1 MLEQAPELFYPDL
14 PTLVDALRWWS
25 SKSPDQPAVTFLADG
40 ESETAR
46 LTYAE
51 LDREAQRVAASLQQF
66 MDPGDRALLC
76 FPPGLDFV
84 IAYLGSVYARV
95 IAVPVYVPRK
105 NRHLDRLAAIAADS
119 GAVVALTNA
128 KAAPS
133 LQGDETR
140 QLLNL
145 PVFTIDDSG
154 SNENASWRPPEIAAE
169 DIAFLQYTSGST
181 GTPRGVMVTHQNLAT
196 NIRMMG
202 HALGSHA
209 GTRIVSWLPAFH
221 DMGLIGTVL
230 MPIWQGLST
239 VLMPPTAFIQEPARW
254 LRAISKY
261 RATLAI
267 GPNFGYE
274 LCCRHADADGISG
287 LDLSSWEVACN
298 GAEPIRAET
307 LEKFCSIFG
316 PAGFRRSAFFPCY
329 GLAEATVY
337 ASGRHLGSDRGIWV
351 DRASLELGRITL
363 AGSDSGSQELVS
375 CGYSPIGQSV
385 AIVDPDTMRESASGE
400 VGEIWLAGDHVA
412 QGYWQNADATAATFG
427 ATTPAR
433 GEAKFLRTGDLG
445 FLHEGQIFVTGRLK
459 DLIIIY
465 GRNFYPQDIESTV
478 DVHPAIRGSVSFSLS
493 GDALEGVGIVAEVA
507 LNRLRGDLAL
517 IAEEITAAIWEEHE
531 VSVAQIAFLKPAG
544 LPRTSSGKLRRG
556 RARDLLLGDG
566 LAEVFRWPAPP
577 SPDEDAESVEDQIPG
592 ALPLRRRLLSLPVP
606 DRHGALMD
614 LVTKEIGTL
623 LRRSPDRLDP
633 GGTLSE
639 LVLDSVMALELRS
652 RLAAATGLRLRS
664 TLLFDYPTAG
674 AVARHMRVLL
684 DLGDEDGAVTPSPIA
699 ASGNDPIAV
708 VAMSCRL
715 PGGVATPEELWQL
728 LLDER
733 DAISAFPRNR
743 GWTADGDA
751 DGRSPAGGVLA
762 DADQFDPAFFGIS
775 PREAIAIDPQQ
786 RLLLETSWEAL
797 ERAGICPAALQG
809 SPGGVFVGIFGN
821 DYGARVRN
829 AGAGPADLKG
839 YLGTGSLTSVASGRI
854 AYALGLEGPAI
865 SVDTACSSSLVA
877 VHLACQALRQGECT
891 LALAG
896 GATVMATPAVFSELG
911 PESAG
916 ARDGRSKAF
925 AAEADGAGWSEGV
938 GVVLLERLSD
948 AQRNDHPVLAIV
960 RGSAVN
966 QDGRSQGLT
975 APNGPS
981 QERVIRQALA
991 NARLSTADIDVVEA
1005 HGTGTALGDPIEAQA
1020 LLSTYGAGRAADRP
1034 VWLGSLKSNLGHTQA
1049 AAGVGG
1055 LIKMVL
1061 ALQHRTL
1068 PRTLHAHNASPLID
1082 WSAGTV
1088 RLLNEAIP
1096 WAGNGHPRRAAVSSF
1111 GLSGTN
1117 AHLILEEAPAE
1128 LAYHPPSSAEPRA
1141 TALPVLLSG
1150 RSDRALRGQAENL
1163 HAYLVEHPE
1172 VKLSDLAYS
1181 LATTR
1186 SLFEHRAVLVAHGLP
1201 ELRDELKA
1209 VASEQ
1214 PAPNTAFGQDGV
1226 CGKVAFVFPGQGS
1239 EWIGMALSLLESSQ
1253 VFRDRLEE
1261 CDRAFAPYLDWSLL
1275 EVLREQEGAPALDGV
1290 DVVQPVLFAV
1300 MVALAAVWRS
1310 IGVEPDAVVGHSQG
1324 EIAAAY
1330 VAGALSLKDAAKLVA
1345 LRSRALRRLAGKGA
1359 MAVVGLQ
1366 EGELQKQLARFGR
1379 RLSIAALNGPASSVV
1394 SGAADDIDTLV
1405 RELSDAQVFSRKLP
1419 IEIASHCAQ
1428 IDAIEDELRLGM
1440 AGLEPREAAVPFY
1453 SALTGARVDGASLD
1467 ADYWYRNI
1475 RQPVRFAPACESLLS
1490 DGHRFFVE
1498 VSPHPMLVTPLL
1510 ETIEAA
1516 EIPAAV
1522 VGSLR
1527 RGVGDLACVMQSLG
1541 GLHTRGLGVDWSVF
1555 FRALH
1560 PHRIDLPTYAFQRDR
1575 FWLEAPRQQRA
1586 DVASAGLMA
1595 ADHPLLGAAVELADT
1610 GGLVLAGRISL
1621 AQHPWLADHAVYGRV
1636 ILPGSA
1642 FVELALAAGQRTGL
1656 DRVEELT
1663 LEAALPLPA
1672 EGAVAVQLTVDPP
1685 DDTGR
1690 RLMTLH
1696 SRAADGTADT
1706 PWIRHASGILGA
1718 AVVPARF
1725 DLRTWPPADAVEISL
1740 DGFYERLAGA
1750 GLTYD
1755 HAFRGLRAVWRRADE
1770 TFAEVQLP
1778 EAAAADADRFGLH
1791 PALLDAVLHAAALD
1805 IARGKAQVRLPF
1817 SWGGIS
1823 LFAEGATTLRAR
1835 LRRHPDDDAIEIQL
1849 ADGIGEPLGTVEALV
1864 TRSVSADRF
1873 RKQLATRDHEPLVHV
1888 DWIERPDVPGPV
1900 PAADVAVVGTSDLG
1914 PAFTSIAA
1922 RLDRYDDLAAMVH
1935 ALDRGS
1941 APPVLAVVPCF
1952 GDVRQERAS
1961 HSAQSGGRP
1970 SARPDGARPGG
1981 RPPVPPDG
1989 DQPGGRPPVPPD
2001 GARPGGRPSARP
2013 DIAAAAHAAS
2023 ARGLALLQAW
2033 LADDR
2038 LASCRLVLLTRRAI
2052 ATRPDE
2058 AVRDL
2063 SHAPLWGLVRS
2074 AQAEYRDRAICLIDT
2089 DHSDASRRA
2098 LAAAIL
2104 SAQAQVALR
2113 DGHQLVPKLNW
2124 VRAPDTLEVP
2134 DSTAWRLE
2142 IPVKGALESLT
2153 LATHPEAAAPLADG
2167 QVRVEVRA
2175 AGLNFRDVPDALGAD
2190 PGDAGSLGAE
2200 GAGVVIETGPG
2211 VARLAV
2217 GDRVM
2222 GLFPAAFG
2230 PVAIA
2235 DQRLLVRM
2243 PAGWSFAAAAGVSVA
2258 FVTAYYC
2265 LADLAHIERGE
2276 RVLVHAAAGGV
2287 GMAAIQLARHL
2298 GAEVFV
2304 TASPGKWEVLRRL
2317 GFDTAHLASSR
2328 TLDFEQHFLGSTGGH
2343 GVDVVLNSL
2352 AAEFADASL
2361 RLLSDGGR
2369 LIEMGKTSIRDPAQV
2384 AADHPGVAYRAF
2396 DLGAAAAN
2404 RSGQILAE
2412 LAVLFER
2419 HALHPLP
2426 TAPADIRLAP
2436 RAFRVLARAQHV
2448 GKLVLT
2454 VPRHLNHDGTVLITG
2469 GTGTLGILL
2478 ARHLVRE
2485 HGVRH
2490 LLLASRQGPAAVG
2503 AHALRQELEAAG
2515 AHVVIAACDVSD
2527 RSAVEALLAAIP
2539 SAHPLTAV
2547 VHAAGVL
2554 DDGVLTALTAE
2565 RLASVLRAKADAAW
2579 YLHELTQAQD
2589 LTAFILFSSV
2599 AGVLGSPG
2607 QANYAAASAFLDAL
2621 AHHRRARGLPALA
2634 LDWGL
2639 WVQETG
2645 LTAHLD
2651 NAARGRMARGGVRA
2665 ITTEQ
2670 GLALFD
2676 AALRLPHSALIAARF
2691 DLLAPGGA
2699 TQARHPMLG
2708 GLTRVRASRRAAS
2721 AAGTATLKQRLLS
2734 LSPYDAEPAVLEVVQ
2749 AEAALVLGHASPRAI
2764 DANQSL
2770 ESLGLDSLMAVELR
2784 NRLARVADIAF
2795 PMQSIRER
2803 STVADLTRTILEKM
2817 LIQMTAPG
2825 IGASEVLAES
2835 GSQVYQQE
2843 IL

>member
-25 SKSPDQPAVTFLADG
+25 GKSPDQPAVTFLADG
-40 ESETAR
+40 ENETAR

-66 MDPGDRALLC
+66 TDPGDRALLC

-95 IAVPVYVPRK
+95 IAVPVYAPRK

-128 KAAPS
+128 KAAHN
-133 LQGDETR
+133 LQEDETR

-145 PVFTIDDSG
+145 PVLAIDDSG
-154 SNENASWRPPEIAAE
+154 ANETASWRPPEIAAE

-181 GTPRGVMVTHQNLAT
+181 GTPRGVIVTHQNLAT
-196 NIRMMG
+196 NIRMMA

-209 GTRIVSWLPAFH
+209 GTRLVSWLPAFH

-274 LCCRHADADGISG
+274 LCCRHADTDGISS

-337 ASGRHLGSDRGIWV
+337 ASGRHLGSDHGVWV

-363 AGSDSGSQELVS
+363 AGSDAGSQELVS

-385 AIVDPDTMRESASGE
+385 AIVDPDSMRESASGE

-412 QGYWQNADATAATFG
+412 QGYWRNADATAATFG
-427 ATTPAR
+427 ATISAR
-433 GEAKFLRTGDLG
+433 GEAEFLRTGDLG
-445 FLHEGQIFVTGRLK
+445 FLHEGQLFVTGRLK

-478 DVHPAIRGSVSFSLS
+478 DVHPAIRGSVSFALS
-493 GDALEGVGIVAEVA
+493 RDALEGVGVVAEVA
-507 LNRLRGDLAL
+507 LSHLRGDLEL
-517 IAEEITAAIWEEHE
+517 IAEEIAAAIWEEHE
-531 VSVAQIAFLKPAG
+531 VNVAQIAFLKPAG
-544 LPRTSSGKLRRG
+544 LPRTSSGKLRRAH
-556 RARDLLLGDG
+556 ARDLLLRDE

-577 SPDEDAESVEDQIPG
+577 SPDEDAESVENQTPV
-592 ALPLRRRLLSLPVP
+592 ALPLRSRLLSVPVP
-606 DRHGALMD
+606 DRHRALMD
-614 LVTKEIGTL
+614 LVTKEIGTVL
-623 LRRSPDRLDP
+623 GRSPHTVIPDRP
-633 GGTLSE
+633 LSE
-639 LVLDSVMALELRS
+639 LGLDSVMAQELRS
-652 RLAAATGLRLRS
+652 RLATATGLRLRS

-674 AVARHMRVLL
+674 AVARHMRLLL
-684 DLGDEDGAVTPSPIA
+684 DLGDEDGVVTPSAVTVP
-699 ASGNDPIAV
+699 GHDPIAV
-708 VAMSCRL
+708 VAMSCRF

-733 DAISAFPRNR
+733 DAISAFPQNR
-743 GWTADGDA
+743 GWNADGDA
-751 DGRSPAGGVLA
+751 ESRAAAAGVLD

-797 ERAGICPAALQG
+797 ERAGIRPSTLQG

-821 DYGARVRN
+821 DYGAQARN
-829 AGAGPADLKG
+829 AGACPADLKG
-839 YLGTGSLTSVASGRI
+839 YLATGSLPSLASGRI

-877 VHLACQALRQGECT
+877 VHLACQALRQGECS

-896 GATVMATPAVFSELG
+896 GATVMATPAIFSEMG

-948 AQRNDHPVLAIV
+948 AQRHDHPVLAIV

-991 NARLSTADIDVVEA
+991 NARLSTADVDVVEA

-1020 LLSTYGAGRAADRP
+1020 LLNTYGAGRAADRP

-1068 PRTLHAHNASPLID
+1068 PKTLHAHNATPLID

-1096 WAGNGHPRRAAVSSF
+1096 WAGNGHLRRAAVSSF

-1117 AHLILEEAPAE
+1117 AHLILEEAPAGPGS
-1128 LAYHPPSSAEPRA
+1128 HPASSAEPARA
-1141 TALPVLLSG
+1141 ALPVLLSG
-1150 RSDRALRGQAENL
+1150 RSDRTLRGQAENL

-1172 VKLSDLAYS
+1172 VELPDLAYS

-1186 SLFEHRAVLVAHGLP
+1186 SHFEHRAVLVTSGMP
-1201 ELRDELKA
+1201 ELREELKA
-1209 VASEQ
+1209 IASDQ
-1214 PAPNTAFGQDGV
+1214 PAPSTAFGRDGV
-1226 CGKVAFVFPGQGS
+1226 RGKVVFVFPGQGS
-1239 EWIGMALSLLESSQ
+1239 EWIGMARCLLESSPA
-1253 VFRDRLEE
+1253 FRDRLEG

-1275 EVLREQEGAPALDGV
+1275 EVLREQEGAPALEGV

-1310 IGVEPDAVVGHSQG
+1310 MGVEPDAVVGHSQG

-1330 VAGALSLKDAAKLVA
+1330 VAGALSLEDAAKLVA
-1345 LRSRALRRLAGKGA
+1345 QRSRALRRLAGKGA
-1359 MAVVGLQ
+1359 MAVVGLR
-1366 EGELQKQLARFGR
+1366 EGELHKQLARFGR

-1394 SGAADDIDTLV
+1394 AGVADDVDTLV
-1405 RELSDAQVFSRKLP
+1405 RELNEAQVFARKLP
-1419 IEIASHCAQ
+1419 MEVAGHCAHV
-1428 IDAIEDELRLGM
+1428 DAIEDELRLGM
-1440 AGLEPREAAVPFY
+1440 DGLKPGEAAVPFY
-1453 SALTGARVDGASLD
+1453 SALTGARVDGTSLD
-1467 ADYWYRNI
+1467 ADYWYRNV
-1475 RQPVRFAPACESLLS
+1475 RQPVRFAAACESLLS

-1498 VSPHPMLVTPLL
+1498 VSPHPILVTPLI

-1527 RGVGDLACVMQSLG
+1527 RGAGDLACVMQSLG
-1541 GLHTRGLGVDWSVF
+1541 ALYARGLGVDWSAF
-1555 FRALH
+1555 FLALH
-1560 PHRIDLPTYAFQRDR
+1560 PRRIDLPTYAFQRDR

-1586 DVASAGLMA
+1586 EVASAGLMD
-1595 ADHPLLGAAVELADT
+1595 ADHPLLGAAVELADS

-1663 LEAALPLPA
+1663 LEAALPLPP
-1672 EGAVAVQLTVDPP
+1672 EGAIAVQLTVDPP
-1685 DDTGR
+1685 DETGR
-1690 RLMTLH
+1690 RLMALH
-1696 SRAADGTADT
+1696 ARADDGTADT
-1706 PWIRHASGILGA
+1706 PWVRHASGILGA
-1718 AVVPARF
+1718 AVPPVRF
-1725 DLRTWPPADAVEISL
+1725 DLRTWPPADAVEVPL
-1740 DGFYERLAGA
+1740 DGLYERLAGA
-1750 GLTYD
+1750 GLTYER
-1755 HAFRGLRAVWRRADE
+1755 AFRGLRAVWRRADE

-1778 EAAAADADRFGLH
+1778 EAAAPEADRFGLH

-1805 IARGKAQVRLPF
+1805 IARGKARVRLPF
-1817 SWGGIS
+1817 TWGGIS

-1873 RKQLATRDHEPLVHV
+1873 RKQLAARDHERLVRV
-1888 DWIERPDVPGPV
+1888 DWIERPGGPGPV
-1900 PAADVAVVGTSDLG
+1900 PAADVAVIGTSDLG
-1914 PAFTSIAA
+1914 PAFNSIAA
-1922 RLDRYDDLAAMVH
+1922 RLDRYVDLAAMVH
-1935 ALDRGS
+1935 ALDGGS
-1941 APPVLAVVPCF
+1941 APPVVAVIPCF
-1952 GDVRQERAS
+1952 GQA
-1961 HSAQSGGRP
+1961 P
-1970 SARPDGARPGG
+1970 TDGA
-1981 RPPVPPDG
+1981 D
-1989 DQPGGRPPVPPD
+1989 PGGRPPVPPD
-2001 GARPGGRPSARP
+2001 GADPGGRPPVPP
-2013 DIAAAAHAAS
+2013 DVAAAAQAAS

-2038 LASCRLVLLTRRAI
+2038 LASCRLVLLTRRAV
-2052 ATRPDE
+2052 ATGPDE
-2058 AVRDL
+2058 DVHDL

-2074 AQAEYRDRAICLIDT
+2074 AQAEYLDRVICLIDT
-2089 DHSDASRRA
+2089 DDSDASRRA

-2104 SAQAQVALR
+2104 SAEAQVALR

-2134 DSTAWRLE
+2134 DS
-2142 IPVKGALESLT
+2142 
-2153 LATHPEAAAPLADG
+2153 
-2167 QVRVEVRA
+2167 
-2175 AGLNFRDVPDALGAD
+2175 
-2190 PGDAGSLGAE
+2190 
-2200 GAGVVIETGPG
+2200 
-2211 VARLAV
+2211 
-2217 GDRVM
+2217 
-2222 GLFPAAFG
+2222 
-2230 PVAIA
+2230 
-2235 DQRLLVRM
+2235 
-2243 PAGWSFAAAAGVSVA
+2243 
-2258 FVTAYYC
+2258 
-2265 LADLAHIERGE
+2265 
-2276 RVLVHAAAGGV
+2276 
-2287 GMAAIQLARHL
+2287 
-2298 GAEVFV
+2298 
-2304 TASPGKWEVLRRL
+2304 
-2317 GFDTAHLASSR
+2317 
-2328 TLDFEQHFLGSTGGH
+2328 
-2343 GVDVVLNSL
+2343 
-2352 AAEFADASL
+2352 
-2361 RLLSDGGR
+2361 
-2369 LIEMGKTSIRDPAQV
+2369 
-2384 AADHPGVAYRAF
+2384 
-2396 DLGAAAAN
+2396 AAN
-2404 RSGQILAE
+2404 R
-2412 LAVLFER
+2412 
-2419 HALHPLP
+2419 
-2426 TAPADIRLAP
+2426 
-2436 RAFRVLARAQHV
+2436 
-2448 GKLVLT
+2448 
-2454 VPRHLNHDGTVLITG
+2454 DGTVLITG
-2469 GTGTLGILL
+2469 GTGTLGVLL

-2490 LLLASRQGPAAVG
+2490 LLLASRHGPVAAGAQALQQELESAG
-2503 AHALRQELEAAG
+2503 AHA
-2515 AHVVIAACDVSD
+2515 VIAACDVSD

-2579 YLHELTQAQD
+2579 YLHELTAAHD

-2599 AGVLGSPG
+2599 AGVLGAPG

-2621 AHHRRARGLPALA
+2621 AHHRRSRGLPALA

-2651 NAARGRMARGGVRA
+2651 NAARARMARGGVRA
-2665 ITTEQ
+2665 ITTEE

-2721 AAGTATLKQRLLS
+2721 AVGTATLKQRLLS
-2734 LSPYDAEPAVLEVVQ
+2734 LSPYDAEPAVLELVQ
-2749 AEAALVLGHASPRAI
+2749 AEAAVVLGHASPRAI

-2784 NRLARVADIAF
+2784 NRLSRVADIAF

-2803 STVADLTRTILEKM
+2803 SSVADLARTILEKM
-2817 LIQMTAPG
+2817 LIQMTAPV
-2825 IGASEVLAES
+2825 IDPSEVRAES

-2843 IL
+2843 LL